1 MFLEIFCLGCFGSLL
16 FFGGKAAG
24 DSLGRKIKAAANK
37 YNDDD
42 YECIEIDIEDQ
53 VRNKEDETGY
63 CYILKA
69 YKDWSGECH
78 AVLKN
83 LGGWGAFVHADT
95 IEELNDKID
104 KEYIELAK
112 RR

>member
-1 MFLEIFCLGCFGSLL
+1 MFLEIFCLGSLATLL
-16 FFGGKAAG
+16 FSAGKATN

-78 AVLKN
+78 AVLKK
-83 LGGWGAFVHADT
+83 LDGMGAFVHADT
-95 IEELNDKID
+95 IDELNDKID
-104 KEYIELAK
+104 RKYKELVSK
-112 RR
+112 